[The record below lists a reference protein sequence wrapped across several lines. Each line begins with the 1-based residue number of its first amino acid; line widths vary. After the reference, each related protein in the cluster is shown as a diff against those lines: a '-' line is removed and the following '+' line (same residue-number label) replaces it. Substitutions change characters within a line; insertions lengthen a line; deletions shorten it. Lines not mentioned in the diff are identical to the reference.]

1 MKLFVLSVI
10 SFVLFF
16 GLCSSSI
23 AQVNQDVQMQLDSFV
38 VLNAGINT
46 LDIQLQNN
54 GSTDFEGIIQLDLPQ
69 ELNSLSG
76 TQVTVHISAGKKRF
90 LSVKLRSNALYTLKG
105 RTFPVKLIDHRGE
118 ILMQKMVD
126 IEVPEK
132 RSVVIQNNSEM
143 QYLRQIG
150 DSVYVRM
157 RVINSGT
164 TDEQIRLLLS
174 SPDRVGD
181 RDFQSISMLLPSGK
195 DSLIQVGFV
204 VEKYMLDLPQYT
216 VRVSAMYENSDVFGN
231 FTILFSNIASNRNY
245 QRMFNFDNN
254 AAVYSRNY
262 IDLQVNNLLEEQ
274 RMYYLRSEGEY
285 RTHEGKIRYSAYVN
299 QMSDLASRPNVNST
313 FVEYER
319 KNTTV
324 TLGNLQESLDAPLYG
339 RGVKVAFRDSIKYD
353 VLEAGIVEKS
363 NDLLGFYGIS
373 NPGFTAFT
381 RLVLGDQQSERKRY
395 EGQAYYDNN
404 KMDST
409 ESILWTNTFDLLRQE
424 LADKIQIRGF
434 LAGGVNRYWGELE
447 SGDGVQP
454 SAAMGV
460 KLNGR
465 SRRWTY
471 SSDNFFSTAYYTGNR
486 RGALQLSQRVNRSIK
501 KLNYGMGYFYSRYE
515 PEYLNSRFASY
526 SNSTSR
532 LDASLNMPISTF
544 VSLSV
549 QPNYNQENGSYF
561 SQSGIL
567 DVSTHSWQ
575 LLSSANM
582 RSKNFKHNMFLT
594 METGLISIRDYT
606 QDEFVLRGNFS
617 YNYGAL
623 GLFGSYQKGA
633 FQAYEVLNSLL
644 LDRPVGNRLSFGASY
659 GGNILQKKLAWNANI
674 MSNLSSDFG
683 NSYNTNINTSYRVL
697 KNTLL
702 TGVFQYSYT
711 KGVTG
716 YNYDFTNLCVGF
728 RQNLKSQNL
737 DRPAIKTGNLKVF
750 CFYDNNSNNI
760 FDEGDEAAT
769 GYGFMVREI
778 LFVTDRR
785 GNASF
790 KKMPYGEYTLFFPLY
805 SGYQAISKL
814 LLMNRNSMEIEI
826 PLQKV
831 GTAKGRVSL
840 EYDANLSLSTNLELD
855 IYKVVAKNQND
866 KTFEAH
872 TDQKGEFQLSLPQG
886 DYTFYLDNANFP
898 ENIFIEDNARS
909 GKVEIGKTLILDV
922 FQLNVKSKKIEVK
935 RFGTKP

>member
-1 MKLFVLSVI
+1 
-10 SFVLFF
+10 
-16 GLCSSSI
+16 
-23 AQVNQDVQMQLDSFV
+23 MQLDSSV
-38 VLNAGINT
+38 VLNVGINT

-54 GSTDFEGIIQLDLPQ
+54 GDMDFEGIVQLDLPQ

-76 TQVTVHISAGKKRF
+76 TQVAVRILAGKKRF
-90 LSVKLRSNALYTLKG
+90 LSVKLRSNALYSLKG
-105 RTFPVKLIDHRGE
+105 RTFPVKLLDYQGE
-118 ILMQKMVD
+118 TLLQKTVD

-132 RSVVIQNNSEM
+132 RSVLVQNNSEM

-150 DSVYVRM
+150 DSVYVRL
-157 RVINSGT
+157 RAINNGT
-164 TDEQIRLLLS
+164 TDEQIRLLFS
-174 SPDRVGD
+174 SPDRVGN
-181 RDFQSISMLLPSGK
+181 RDFQAISMLLPSGR

-216 VRVSAMYENSDVFGN
+216 VRVSGIYENSDVFGN
-231 FTILFSNIASNRNY
+231 FTVLFSNVASNRNY

-262 IDLQVNNLLEEQ
+262 IDVQVNNLLEEQ

-285 RTHEGKIRYSAYVN
+285 RLHDGKIRYSAYVN
-299 QMSDLASRPNVNST
+299 QMGDLESKPNINST

-319 KNTTV
+319 RNTTV
-324 TLGNLQESLDAPLYG
+324 TLGNLQESLEAPLYG
-339 RGVKVAFRDSIKYD
+339 RGVKVAFQDSMKYD
-353 VLEAGIVEKS
+353 LLEAGIVERS
-363 NDLLGFYGIS
+363 NDLLGFYGIR

-381 RLVLGDQQSERKRY
+381 RLVLGDQQPERKRY

-404 KMDST
+404 RMDST
-409 ESILWTNTFDLLRQE
+409 ESLLWTNTFDLLRQG
-424 LADKIQIRGF
+424 LADKVQIKGF
-434 LAGGVNRYWGELE
+434 LAGGVNRYWGEMAK
-447 SGDGVQP
+447 GDGVQP
-454 SAAMGV
+454 SSAFGV

-501 KLNYGMGYFYSRYE
+501 KANYGMGYFYSRYE
-515 PEYLNSRFASY
+515 PEYLNSRFVSY
-526 SNSTSR
+526 SNSNSR
-532 LDASLNMPISTF
+532 LDMNLHMPVSTF

-549 QPNYNQENGSYF
+549 QPSYNHEGGSYF

-567 DVSTHSWQ
+567 DVSTRSWQ

-582 RSKNFKHNMFLT
+582 RSKNFKHNMFFT

-623 GLFGSYQKGA
+623 SLFGSYQKGA

-644 LDRPVGNRLSFGASY
+644 LDRAVGNRLSFGASY
-659 GGNILQKKLAWNANI
+659 GGNILQKKLAWNANV
-674 MSNLSSDFG
+674 MSNLSTDFG

-716 YNYDFTNLCVGF
+716 YNYDFTNLRVGL
-728 RQNLKSQNL
+728 RQNLKGQNL
-737 DRPAIKTGNLKVF
+737 DRPAIKAGNLKVF
-750 CFYDNNSNNI
+750 CFYDNNNNDI
-760 FDEGDEAAT
+760 FDEGDEVAT
-769 GYGFMVREI
+769 GYGFMVRNI

-805 SGYQAISKL
+805 NGYQAISKS

-826 PLQKV
+826 PLQKA
-831 GTAKGRVSL
+831 GGAKGRVSL
-840 EYDANLSLSTNLELD
+840 EYDANLSLSTNLALD
-855 IYKVVAKNQND
+855 IYKVIAKDRNG
-866 KTFEAH
+866 KTFEAY
-872 TDQKGEFQLSLPQG
+872 TDRNGEFQISLPQG
-886 DYTFYLDNANFP
+886 DYTFYLDNASFP
-898 ENIFIEDNARS
+898 ENIFIEDNVRS
-909 GKVEIGKTLILDV
+909 GKVEIGKTLELDV

-935 RFGTKP
+935 RFGSKP